1 MSQATWVSP
10 ELDSIDIDGFINGIS
25 FPFSRFNFVPPF
37 PFSCGGMEEE
47 VRTAEGGKRE
57 RRKDPPGNTTD
68 P

>member
-37 PFSCGGMEEE
+37 PFSCGGMEE